1 MLDED
6 RLRDP
11 HDGPHREHPGAHGE
25 YRSVTGLMSDLI
37 ADASTLFRQEIRLAQ
52 AEGTEKITQAAIG
65 AVAILGGLLVATCA
79 LLVLLQALVIALSQ
93 YMASALAALVV
104 GVVVVALIA
113 FAMIWQ
119 GKRNLSADKLMPQRT
134 MQSLRD
140 DKDMVME
147 KAR

>member
-93 YMASALAALVV
+93 YMAPALAALVV
-104 GVVVVALIA
+104 GVVVALIA
-113 FAMIWQ
+113 FVMIWQ

>member
-1 MLDED
+1 ML
-6 RLRDP
+6 DP

-79 LLVLLQALVIALSQ
+79 LLVLLQALVIALSE
-93 YMASALAALVV
+93 YMAPALAALVV
-104 GVVVVALIA
+104 GVVVALIA
-113 FAMIWQ
+113 FVMIWQ
-119 GKRNLSADKLMPQRT
+119 GKRNLSPDKLMPQRT

>member
-11 HDGPHREHPGAHGE
+11 HEDPRRDHPGVHGE

-52 AEGTEKITQAAIG
+52 AEGTQKITQAVLG
-65 AVAILGGLLVATCA
+65 LVAIVGGLLVATCA
-79 LLVLLQALVIALSQ
+79 LLVLLQALVIALSE
-93 YMASALAALVV
+93 YMAPALAALVV
-104 GVVVVALIA
+104 GVVVALIA
-113 FAMIWQ
+113 FVMIWQ